1 MNTFEGSH
9 FGSYKTYSLLVC
21 EKGRAFFENFSI
33 NVMTFH
39 KWFKTTYT
47 VCSNKFCLLKDRKRS
62 RKFKFDLTNF
72 FLVQNLLGHPVA
84 HKIGKIKN
92 NKT

>member
-9 FGSYKTYSLLVC
+9 FGSYKTYFIIGFVKREEHFL
-21 EKGRAFFENFSI
+21 KNSI

-39 KWFKTTYT
+39 KWFKTTFT
-47 VCSNKFCLLKDRKRS
+47 VCSNKFCLLKKIEKIQES
-62 RKFKFDLTNF
+62 LNLTNF
-72 FLVQNLLGHPVA
+72 LSLVQNLLVHPVA